1 MNVRRRSGFTLAELS
16 IVIVVMGVLATIITA
31 IYGGYQK
38 QYRDNV
44 RKSNLTTLASAF
56 KSYATWQG
64 SFVESGSGCG
74 YGGNGDGWLD
84 ATSSDSASYSANS
97 IAKCLVNAGY
107 LKTVTE
113 VTDPS
118 GCKLNSGG
126 ACGSGNPTKAYMK
139 ATCTVGGI
147 KTVYLMA
154 YLESQPANNATIDA
168 LCGKNWGTTYG
179 MNYYVQ
185 VQ

>member
-1 MNVRRRSGFTLAELS
+1 MSARRQSGFTLAELS
-16 IVIVVMGVLATIITA
+16 IVIVVLAVLATIITA

-44 RKSNLTTLASAF
+44 RKSNLSTIASAF

-64 SFVESGSGCG
+64 SFVETGSGCG
-74 YGGNGDGWLD
+74 YGGNGDGWFN
-84 ATSSDSASYSANS
+84 ATTTDSASYSANS
-97 IAKCLVNAGY
+97 IAQCLVNAGY
-107 LKTVTE
+107 VKTVDE
-113 VTDPS
+113 ITDPT

-126 ACGSGNPTKAYMK
+126 VCGGKPTKAYMK
-139 ATCTVGGI
+139 ATCTVSGVR
-147 KTVYLMA
+147 TVYLFA
-154 YLESQPANNATIDA
+154 YLESQPANNAVIDP
-168 LCGKNWGTTYG
+168 LCNKNWGTTYG